1 MQPAYRI
8 LSAAALAFA
17 SVASFASTTT
27 YTSSSAFLSNV
38 APGAYL
44 ESFDG
49 LSDPPP
55 GPASFSGGGFSYSA
69 SAPSDIYLAG
79 GFLGAS
85 QIDEALTISFTSGNV
100 KAIGANFFATDI
112 NDDFQAVRVVITLG
126 DGTVE
131 DFTPSSISETYRG
144 FISTSFIT
152 SLIIS
157 GPGASLYAG
166 LDNLTVGT
174 SGRIIDVPEP
184 TSALLVGLGMAGLL
198 ISRRRNA

>member
-1 MQPAYRI
+1 MQPAHRI
-8 LSAAALAFA
+8 LSAAVLAFA

-27 YTSSSAFLSNV
+27 YTSSAAFLPNV
-38 APGAYL
+38 SPGAYL

-49 LSDPPP
+49 LVNPPAGSVP
-55 GPASFSGGGFSYSA
+55 FSGGAFSYSA
-69 SAPSDIYLAG
+69 FAPSDIYLEG
-79 GFLGAS
+79 GFLGTS
-85 QIDEALTISFTSGNV
+85 QIDEALTITFTSGNV

-112 NDDFQAVRVVITLG
+112 NDDFQAVRVLITLS

-131 DFTPSSISETYRG
+131 DFTPSSISDSYRG
-144 FISTSFIT
+144 FISTSFIS
-152 SLIIS
+152 SLVIS

-174 SGRIIDVPEP
+174 AGRIIDVPEP